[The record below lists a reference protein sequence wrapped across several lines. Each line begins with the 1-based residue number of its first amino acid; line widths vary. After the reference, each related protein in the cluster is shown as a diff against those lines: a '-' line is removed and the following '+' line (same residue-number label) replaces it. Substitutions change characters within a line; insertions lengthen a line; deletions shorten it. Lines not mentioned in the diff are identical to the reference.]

1 MQETSNI
8 FRTGEYHRSF
18 KSKHTQLMHFTRSIQ
33 LRIFYTTCVRLL
45 QRRGWPDPLARTAPQ
60 VLLCGTA
67 SPYTTCTFARFVNKL
82 STTASIDVL
91 DISPYALSQSA
102 QFLKTCRDLNAAC
115 ISFVE
120 GDACGMPFAN
130 ERFDWIE
137 TDFFIQF
144 FSAQEKV
151 TIFQE
156 WYRVLKPG
164 GVITTRDWLLVKHDF
179 VERVVEGTKNWL
191 IRHILGPVTYTAS
204 GEDVQE
210 TLRKL
215 GFAAAM
221 FPVSIPG
228 IKLTIPGMKYLL
240 IYKPVSA
247 GADAATD
254 Q

>member
-1 MQETSNI
+1 MQETGNI
-8 FRTGEYHRSF
+8 FRTGKYHRSF
-18 KSKHTQLMHFTRSIQ
+18 KVKHTHLMHRLRSIQ
-33 LRIFYTTCVRLL
+33 LRVFYTTCIRLL
-45 QRRGWPDPLARTAPQ
+45 NLQGWPDPLAKTAPQ

-67 SPYTTCTFARFVNKL
+67 SPYTTRAFARFVSTC

-102 QFLKTCRDLNAAC
+102 QFLKTCRDIDAAR

-120 GDACGMPFAN
+120 GDALRLPFAD

-144 FSAQEKV
+144 FSAQDKA

-164 GVITTRDWLLVKHDF
+164 GVVTTRDWLTEKQDF
-179 VERVVEGTKNWL
+179 VERVMERTKTWL
-191 IRHILGPVTYTAS
+191 IRHILGPVTYRAS
-204 GEDVQE
+204 AEDVREALGKQ
-210 TLRKL
+210 
-215 GFAAAM
+215 GFAAAT

-228 IKLTIPGMKYLL
+228 IKLKIPGMQYLL

-247 GADAATD
+247 GADTP
-254 Q
+254 